1 MATAYTSLLG
11 LALPVTG
18 ELSGSWGDIVNDSIT
33 SLLDSA
39 ISGTTT
45 LSADADVTL
54 TTTDGA
60 ANQARQAI
68 LLWTASGSTTRN
80 ITAPAHSKAYFVI
93 NKTGGTQSI
102 VIRGAGPTTGVTVL
116 AGTQSLVV
124 WDGADFVEVAS
135 GNVDGPASSTDNA
148 VARFDGTTGK
158 LIQNSVVTIADST
171 GNMAGVGTL
180 GVGAITTSG
189 ALTYGGVTLSN
200 SVTGTGSMVLSTSPT
215 LVTPALGVATGTSF
229 QGIIGNVTPAAGAF
243 TTVTASGN
251 ISGDNAILG
260 GDARLPLTGKLSFNG
275 ATASDYMVGSSNG
288 VIDSYIGSSQVMRLT
303 STGLEVKQS
312 QLIGY
317 SSYAGIGTNGLAVAG
332 NVGIGTSSP
341 GEKLDVVGGI
351 RALTASTS
359 ANTLRVGNTG
369 NSTFLGVESSTGG
382 VNIVGSTAY
391 ATTLTSNGP
400 IQLSTNNGASV
411 QATLDSTG
419 LGIGT
424 SSPASLLTVSKNQNA
439 TTRVLIS
446 NTDTTNGS
454 SRGNLLVTGGTVE
467 TVITSVAGDA
477 GYIGTGSNHPLEFIT
492 NGSGRMRITSGGDF
506 LVGAT
511 SAYLSTFSG
520 ITAEGKTSGVGNNL
534 SLGLYKAGTPQIL
547 NGDVLGNIYF
557 YGVDNDITAGNNN
570 IGARIA
576 SIATTDWTT
585 DGTTSN
591 AALVFY
597 THGTASGAPEERAR
611 ITSGGDLL
619 VGDISQ
625 SGTANR
631 AAVFSANKFGLSVID
646 TTAQTTGVG
655 GALNLGGNY
664 RSTGDAQ
671 AFCRVAAAKENST
684 DNNFAYA
691 MTFATTP
698 NGGTFTESM
707 RIDSAGNV
715 GIGTNSITSSF
726 KLDVVG
732 VGGARFSDVAGDD
745 GVELGWSAGG
755 SAGFV
760 QAYDRGASAFRD
772 LILNNAVTISS
783 SGNVG
788 IGASPPSAKL
798 QSEVSGS
805 TAQLKL
811 TQTSYASYNFKV
823 NTDSSLTIDK
833 DGTTRLT
840 VDSAGNFGL
849 GVAPS
854 AWSAGKGIEVGF
866 AGNAGL
872 FV

>member
-1 MATAYTSLLG
+1 LQL
-11 LALPVTG
+11 
-18 ELSGSWGDIVNDSIT
+18 W
-33 SLLDSA
+33 
-39 ISGTTT
+39 GTTT
-45 LSADADVTL
+45 TEHFIQWG
-54 TTTDGA
+54 DG
-60 ANQARQAI
+60 
-68 LLWTASGSTTRN
+68 TSGSDT
-80 ITAPAHSKAYFVI
+80 Y
-93 NKTGGTQSI
+93 
-102 VIRGAGPTTGVTVL
+102 RGAISYSH
-116 AGTQSLVV
+116 AS
-124 WDGADFVEVAS
+124 DFMRFWT
-135 GNVDGPASSTDNA
+135 SSTE
-148 VARFDGTTGK
+148 
-158 LIQNSVVTIADST
+158 Q
-171 GNMAGVGTL
+171 
-180 GVGAITTSG
+180 
-189 ALTYGGVTLSN
+189 
-200 SVTGTGSMVLSTSPT
+200 
-215 LVTPALGVATGTSF
+215 
-229 QGIIGNVTPAAGAF
+229 
-243 TTVTASGN
+243 
-251 ISGDNAILG
+251 
-260 GDARLPLTGKLSFNG
+260 
-275 ATASDYMVGSSNG
+275 
-288 VIDSYIGSSQVMRLT
+288 MRLT

-382 VNIVGSTAY
+382 ANIVGSTAY

-467 TVITSVAGDA
+467 TVVTSVAGDA

-597 THGTASGAPEERAR
+597 THGTTSGAPEERAR
-611 ITSGGDLL
+611 ITSGGD
-619 VGDISQ
+619 VGI
-625 SGTANR
+625 GTSSPIGRLEA
-631 AAVFSANKFGLSVID
+631 
-646 TTAQTTGVG
+646 VG
-655 GALNLGGNY
+655 GTGAGFSGWFRTGDATAANNAGGGFYNTSSATAASRQAVMALDADGANLGGGDYFVIQKNGNNGTADILQYSSAAMRFGTNY
-664 RSTGDAQ
+664 TAR
-671 AFCRVAAAKENST
+671 
-684 DNNFAYA
+684 
-691 MTFATTP
+691 ATYD
-698 NGGTFTESM
+698 M
-707 RIDSAGNV
+707 ILDSAGNV
-715 GIGTNSITSSF
+715 GIGTSSITSSF

-866 AGNAGL
+866 AGNAVYSYSQTDFEILSNAYYDSGYKFGGTGQAMMYAMGTAGSGIHSWHTSTASGDAGDPITFTQAMTLDASGNLLVAATTSAATNNTDGFRVIAGGIPTVQRGAAGSFAIFYNYSDSAIIGSITNSGGVSTL
-872 FV
+872 FNTTSDYRLKTVTGAVTGQGARIDALEPVEYTWNSDGSRSRGFLAHKFQEVYASSVNGTKDAVDKDGKPLYQSMQAGSSEVIADLVAEIQSLRQRLAAAGI